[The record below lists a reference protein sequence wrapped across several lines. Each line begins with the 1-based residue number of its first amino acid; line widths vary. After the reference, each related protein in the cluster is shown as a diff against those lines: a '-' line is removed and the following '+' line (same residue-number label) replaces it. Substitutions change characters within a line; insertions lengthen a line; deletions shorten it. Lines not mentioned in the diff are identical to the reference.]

1 MLRLTTVTTRPELI
15 RLKVEGTITQATL
28 PVLAQELERALDGA
42 ARIQLDFRD
51 VVYVDGSGLELLGSL
66 PQDRVDIVD
75 CTPLI
80 RELLSK
86 ELT

>member
-1 MLRLTTVTTRPELI
+1 MLRLTTVINEAQLVRV
-15 RLKVEGTITQATL
+15 KVEGTITQPAL
-28 PVLAQELERALDGA
+28 PVLVEELKAALAGQA
-42 ARIQLDFRD
+42 PIQLDFRD
-51 VVYVDGSGLELLGSL
+51 VVYVDAAALELLRNL
-66 PQDRVDIVD
+66 PQDRVEIVD